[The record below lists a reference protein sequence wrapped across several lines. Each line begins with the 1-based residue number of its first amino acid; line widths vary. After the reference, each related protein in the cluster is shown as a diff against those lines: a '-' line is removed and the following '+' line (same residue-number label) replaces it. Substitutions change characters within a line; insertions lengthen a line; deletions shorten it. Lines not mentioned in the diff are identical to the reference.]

1 MSEALDQVMTR
12 FELVRKAVEI
22 EPRIMQVF
30 AAAANGP
37 YESLNRWH
45 EYERCKKQLINLVG
59 YDAAN
64 PLLMASKYYEV
75 CVIAIDYLLPEDM
88 YAIED
93 AGTSGLIEQVTP

>member
-12 FELVRKAVEI
+12 FDLVRKAVEI

-37 YESLNRWH
+37 YESENRWE
-45 EYERCKKQLINLVG
+45 EYDRCKAQLYKLVG
-59 YDAAN
+59 WGAAN
-64 PLLMASKYYEV
+64 PLLTASKYYEV
-75 CVIAIDYLLPEDM
+75 CVIAVDYLLPEDM
-88 YAIED
+88 YAVED